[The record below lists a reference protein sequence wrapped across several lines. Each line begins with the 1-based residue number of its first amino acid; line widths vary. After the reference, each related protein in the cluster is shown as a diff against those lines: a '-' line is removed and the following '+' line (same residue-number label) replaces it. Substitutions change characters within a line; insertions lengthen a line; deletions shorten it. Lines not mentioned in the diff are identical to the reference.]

1 MDYCLQKRKAK
12 DSKKINVTG
21 LTDFELRPIEDQDIN
36 YDEAVNMFNSSRSMV
51 TNQRNSSMSM
61 LDKTNF
67 GIGGAGAK
75 GIPSSAESK
84 EGANGL
90 LSTKPRDSENVFL
103 NTAVGM
109 NNTIDRTNVN
119 FGVIR
124 DTPDKMLKVPNDG
137 TLSNQGT

>member
-1 MDYCLQKRKAK
+1 MLKAYNIDGPTTPLYGSIVIMALIVSGVLLYFAMDYCLQKRKAK

-67 GIGGAGAK
+67 GIGGAK
-75 GIPSSAESK
+75 GIP
-84 EGANGL
+84 
-90 LSTKPRDSENVFL
+90 
-103 NTAVGM
+103 
-109 NNTIDRTNVN
+109 
-119 FGVIR
+119 
-124 DTPDKMLKVPNDG
+124 
-137 TLSNQGT
+137 